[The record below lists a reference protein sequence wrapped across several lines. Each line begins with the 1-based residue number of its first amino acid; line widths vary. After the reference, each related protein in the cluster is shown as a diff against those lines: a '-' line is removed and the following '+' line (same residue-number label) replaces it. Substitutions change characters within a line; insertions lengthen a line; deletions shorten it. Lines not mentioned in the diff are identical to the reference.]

1 MVASI
6 IDYHAR
12 NGLLSQVNWIIIDLA
27 ECILSTIALIYDI
40 TLLVHLFLD
49 YKLHFSCCEDPQ
61 VAILQLYLME
71 KILIFWKWIFKLHA

>member
-6 IDYHAR
+6 IDYHSR

-49 YKLHFSCCEDPQ
+49 YKLHFSGCEDPQ